1 MGDIQ
6 NNMKFKN
13 NNIEDPDFYLGDSLK
28 KKEMNGWTVWKM
40 TRQEYIKNA
49 IDNLE
54 TNSTWKGLS

>member
-28 KKEMNGWTVWKM
+28 KKELNGWTVCKM
-40 TRQEYIKNA
+40 TRQEYIKNE